1 MLPSSSYFP
10 TPPPNFLSPPPALM
24 ESITDP
30 STLMVSSRFCEFS
43 QMWQQWERCDDV
55 YPLRFLLV
63 CCGCSAEKQG
73 SLWARSLDKLLA
85 NTTPHHHSTTSK
97 PGRRSHPPPY
107 FFFST
112 GYSSTCPFCFVYI
125 DDVITSGHCTPDKF
139 ILFTPALLPLFF
151 VLEKIMID
159 IFLERKKIAIMQ
171 RQRK

>member
-63 CCGCSAEKQG
+63 RCGCSAEKQG
-73 SLWARSLDKLLA
+73 CLWARSLDKLLA
-85 NTTPHHHSTTSK
+85 NTTPQVN
-97 PGRRSHPPPY
+97 PVIPLLLI
-107 FFFST
+107 
-112 GYSSTCPFCFVYI
+112 SSFRL
-125 DDVITSGHCTPDKF
+125 VIPR
-139 ILFTPALLPLFF
+139 APLFCLYWWRHYF
-151 VLEKIMID
+151 RSLHPRNSF
-159 IFLERKKIAIMQ
+159 FLHLHHFTSLKKWW
-171 RQRK
+171 

>member
-1 MLPSSSYFP
+1 MGALRRSRVASGQDLWI
-10 TPPPNFLSPPPALM
+10 NFWP
-24 ESITDP
+24 
-30 STLMVSSRFCEFS
+30 
-43 QMWQQWERCDDV
+43 
-55 YPLRFLLV
+55 
-63 CCGCSAEKQG
+63 
-73 SLWARSLDKLLA
+73 
-85 NTTPHHHSTTSK
+85 TPHHHSTTSK

-159 IFLERKKIAIMQ
+159 IFLERKKNSNNAKTTEVMIHNLLLSLSSVSKHQSYLKNDLPPLI
-171 RQRK
+171 